1 MQVRGALAV
10 LAIVTCTACTTYHV
24 QQSSLIPPPVAPAPG
39 TEKGIADAYV
49 GDATVTFVSQPHRA
63 PSSDSG
69 LWVSRHL
76 LQGALTVHASPLI
89 AFRIT
94 GLSGLSQ
101 GALETAPTLLP
112 NPGDAVYGYGAGVL
126 VTLPW
131 DPHRLLLSLHA
142 ESLAVPSFIRA
153 TCESSCDDGDQTVV
167 SKHDR
172 DVVLRSAVTAGYGYR
187 FNSLL
192 GLQLTLTFQNHP
204 TNRESF
210 ESDARDAEIHTGPI
224 YVTVAAGVEWTPV
237 EWLGVAPL
245 LQWPLTRSP
254 IEYGPIIGLGV
265 RGIVPRSLVEN

>member
-1 MQVRGALAV
+1 
-10 LAIVTCTACTTYHV
+10 V
-24 QQSSLIPPPVAPAPG
+24 QQSSLIPAPVAPAPG
-39 TEKGIADAYV
+39 IDKGIADAYV

-76 LQGALTVHASPLI
+76 FQGALTLHASPLI
-89 AFRIT
+89 AFRMT

-101 GALETAPTLLP
+101 GALKTAPTLLP
-112 NPGDAVYGYGAGVL
+112 NPGDGVFGYGAGVL

-131 DPHRLLLSLHA
+131 DPHRLLLSLHVDVL
-142 ESLAVPSFIRA
+142 SIPSFVQSA
-153 TCESSCDDGDQTVV
+153 CESSCDPAERITD
-167 SKHDR
+167 SRHDR
-172 DVVLRSAVTAGYGYR
+172 DEVVRSVVTAGYGYR
-187 FNSLL
+187 FNHLL
-192 GLQLTLTFQNHP
+192 GAQLTLTFQNHP
-204 TNRESF
+204 TNREAF
-210 ESDARDAEIHTGPI
+210 ESDSRDAEIHTGPI
-224 YVTVAAGVEWTPV
+224 YVTAAVGVEWTPV